1 MTQGNSGRVVRMTL
15 GLLIIG
21 CLLASATLA
30 ASPAFEQQQKLQ
42 DGVRGDLFG
51 FSIATNGRYLAVAAK
66 AAGAGTVYVYER
78 IRRAGDWKLTQT
90 IAPQD
95 VTVPA
100 EFGESLA
107 MSRDV
112 LLVGARAD
120 STDRGDTAGATY
132 VYKLNKRTSQWESQQ
147 RLTAAD
153 GKNGDEFGRSVA
165 VSGDGDLLA
174 VGARFASFAKGSDA
188 GAVYT
193 YRFDKRSRQWIFEQ
207 KLQDGTSG
215 QNGDQFGRAVALSHD
230 GRLLAVGAR
239 WADTSVVIDVGAV
252 FVYARDERAKQWTL
266 SQTLHAE
273 DGKTGD
279 LFGQSVAIAAD
290 QLVVG
295 ARDAD
300 TSATADTGA
309 AYVYARDHRTRQ
321 WTLRQR
327 IAPEDGVPKGQF
339 GFSLAL
345 AGHRLAI
352 GARRTGLGALGNG
365 AVYVY
370 ERRHPGG
377 EWALAQRLEP
387 EDAAP
392 PLEFGQSLALS
403 PFFGR
408 RLAVGADGSPTTLG
422 AVYSFH

>member
-1 MTQGNSGRVVRMTL
+1 MTEGRSGRVVRMTL

-30 ASPAFEQQQKLQ
+30 ASPVLEQQQKLQ
-42 DGVRGDLFG
+42 DGETGDLFG

-66 AAGAGTVYVYER
+66 AAGAGKVFVYER
-78 IRRAGDWKLTQT
+78 ARCAGDWKLTQT
-90 IAPQD
+90 ITPQGS
-95 VTVPA
+95 TVPA

-120 STDRGDTAGATY
+120 RTDLGDTAGAAY
-132 VYKLNKRTSQWESQQ
+132 VYKLNKRTGLWVLQQ

-153 GKNGDEFGRSVA
+153 GKDEDEFGRAVA
-165 VSGDGDLLA
+165 VTGDGALLV

-193 YRFDKRSRQWIFEQ
+193 YRFDKRSRHWIFEQ
-207 KLQDGTSG
+207 KLQDGNG
-215 QNGDQFGRAVALSHD
+215 GKNGDQFGRAVALSHD
-230 GRLLAVGAR
+230 GRLLLVGAR
-239 WADTSVVIDVGAV
+239 WADTNVGPDVGAV
-252 FVYARDERAKQWTL
+252 FVYARDERARQWTL
-266 SQTLHAE
+266 SQTLQAE
-273 DGKTGD
+273 DGQISD
-279 LFGQSVAIAAD
+279 RFGQSVAIFAD

-300 TSATADTGA
+300 ASDTADTGA
-309 AYVYARDHRTRQ
+309 AYVYARDRHTRQ
-321 WTLRQR
+321 WTLTQR
-327 IAPEDGVPKGQF
+327 IAPDDGVSQGQF
-339 GFSLAL
+339 GFCLAL

-352 GARRTGLGALGNG
+352 GARRAGPGVLGNG

-370 ERRHPGG
+370 ERRDLGD

-387 EDAAP
+387 EDADP
-392 PLEFGQSLALS
+392 PVEFGQSVALS
-403 PFFGR
+403 PFSGR
-408 RLAVGADGSPTTLG
+408 RLTVSADGSQTTPG